1 MLRHAL
7 GSCAGTTLI
16 PMPDTDPLVRSSVRL
31 YYHPEAE
38 RLAIYWADRFVLEP
52 AKATSGADSEF
63 SLWAIG
69 DHLELRR
76 PGEKQGLWMRAA
88 DLDRRARGGPELLRA
103 CGLSGQVG
111 EFVGVRVLDAMAGWG
126 LDGLL
131 LARMGCSLVMVEK
144 HPIVH
149 ALLEDFAR
157 RVDLPA
163 VHAYCGDGF
172 AWLDGSQTF
181 DVIYLDPMFPERR
194 KRALPGK
201 RMQYLAA
208 LAKEDPRSIN
218 RWLEAGLGNASG
230 RVVLKRRLRDPEV
243 AVPDWQITG
252 RTVRYDVY
260 RGQARAQARQ

>member
-1 MLRHAL
+1 
-7 GSCAGTTLI
+7 
-16 PMPDTDPLVRSSVRL
+16 MPDTGQLVRSSVRL

-38 RLAIYWADRFVLEP
+38 QLALRWADRFVLEP
-52 AKATSGADSEF
+52 AGAFSGAGSEF
-63 SLWAIG
+63 TLWAIG

-76 PGEKQGLWMRAA
+76 PGEKHGLWMRAA
-88 DLDRRARGGPELLRA
+88 DLDRRAKGGPELLRA

-111 EFVGVRVLDAMAGWG
+111 EFAGVRVLDAMAGWG

-131 LARMGCSLVMVEK
+131 LARMGCTLVMVEK
-144 HPIVH
+144 HPVIH

-157 RVDLPA
+157 RVNLPA

-181 DVIYLDPMFPERR
+181 DVIYLDPMFPARR

-208 LAKEDPRSIN
+208 LAKEDSRSIN
-218 RWLEAGLGNASG
+218 GWLEAGLGNASG
-230 RVVLKRRLRDPEV
+230 RVVLKRRLHDPV
-243 AVPDWQITG
+243 AAVPDWQITG

-260 RGQARAQARQ
+260 RGQARVVARRSRGGRT